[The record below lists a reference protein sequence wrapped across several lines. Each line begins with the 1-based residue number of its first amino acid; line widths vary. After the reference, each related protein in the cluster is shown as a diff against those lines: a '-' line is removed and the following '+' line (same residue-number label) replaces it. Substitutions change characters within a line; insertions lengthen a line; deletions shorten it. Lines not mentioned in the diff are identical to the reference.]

1 MSPVDDRP
9 GAATPDVATA
19 ARLAA
24 LERQVAA
31 LSAEVAQLRA
41 SATNVTPARPSPEAA
56 VIDALRGPPR
66 AHASS
71 NAAPGTAR
79 PGAPRNPFAWIRA
92 QVDAATGGLELESVV
107 GRYGTLIL
115 AALVILMGVGVLVRV
130 AVSHGLLTP
139 VVRVGFGALV
149 AAAVGTAGVHF
160 HRRGEVRFGN
170 VLLALA
176 LAIVDLVAWG
186 AGPQLQLIP
195 TSLAL
200 LVVDVVAIALAALAL
215 RDGSEFLF
223 SIAVAGALSSP
234 FVTSDGRGSVP
245 ALLAYGAF
253 AIVGSLRA
261 VRDPRWTRAFG
272 VLAVGG
278 LAYTLTAAAMTAGT
292 TWYAPFAIVLF
303 GAACAVGALTMA
315 ELAWRGALARTFLAV
330 SLVGV
335 PDGWDRMVAGD
346 WRPAAVVGAVV
357 AAVTY
362 AALLVRRPRQ
372 RLWTTSALVLP
383 LLSLGIASA
392 ATAGREPAQGL
403 VFVAW
408 TALALAAWRFE
419 RLRSERRR
427 GGAHLLAAGVLGSAA
442 VALLLW
448 PYPPFLVAG
457 LAGWGVVLA
466 MLMRDETTVLPLI
479 GVGVASGSA
488 VLSALDQLAS
498 RQAYVYVPFVTRSS
512 ASAAVATA
520 GLAAAAVALGRGRGA
535 PSAWADRAVRWGTVI
550 GFAILWGRMELAD
563 AFSRDIATF
572 LLIAYYAAG
581 GVASIV
587 IGRRLGIQRL
597 RVAGLMLASY
607 AALKAVLHASD
618 ISGVLLRV
626 AAYGAVGVFLLGAG
640 YGYRERKDKGEY

>member
-9 GAATPDVATA
+9 DAASTDVGTA

-41 SATNVTPARPSPEAA
+41 AGSAEPVRLPPDAA
-56 VIDALRGPPR
+56 VLRALRAPPPPR
-66 AHASS
+66 ATRAD
-71 NAAPGTAR
+71 
-79 PGAPRNPFAWIRA
+79 APRSADRRGSWAWVR
-92 QVDAATGGLELESVV
+92 DWMDSATGGLELESVV
-107 GRYGTLIL
+107 GRYGTLLL
-115 AALVILMGVGVLVRV
+115 AALVILMGVGVLIRV

-139 VVRVGFGALV
+139 AVRVGFGALT
-149 AAAVGTAGVHF
+149 AGAVGAAGVHF

-186 AGPQLQLIP
+186 AGPQLQLVP
-195 TSLAL
+195 TSVAL
-200 LVVDVVAIALAALAL
+200 LVVDMVAVALAALAL

-234 FVTSDGRGSVP
+234 FVTTDGRGTAP
-245 ALLAYGAF
+245 ALLAYGALV
-253 AIVGSLRA
+253 IVGSLRA
-261 VRDPRWTRAFG
+261 VRDPRWTRAFF
-272 VLAVGG
+272 VLVGG
-278 LAYTLTAAAMTAGT
+278 ALAYTLTAAAMTTGSA
-292 TWYAPFAIVLF
+292 WYAPFAIVLF
-303 GAACAVGALTMA
+303 GAACAIGALLLG
-315 ELAWRGALARTFLAV
+315 ERVWRGALARAFLATA
-330 SLVGV
+330 LVGL

-346 WRPAAVVGAVV
+346 WMPAAAVGAVV
-357 AAVTY
+357 AVVTY
-362 AALLVRRPRQ
+362 ATLLVRRPRQ
-372 RLWTTSALVLP
+372 RLWVASALVLP

-392 ATAGREPAQGL
+392 ATDGREPAQGL
-403 VFVAW
+403 VFATW
-408 TALALAAWRFE
+408 ALLALAAWQFE

-427 GGAHLLAAGVLGSAA
+427 GGVHLLAGGVLGSAA
-442 VALLLW
+442 VAMLLW
-448 PYPPFLVAG
+448 PHPLALVAG
-457 LAGWGVVLA
+457 LAAWGVLLA
-466 MLMRDETTVLPLI
+466 ALMEDETNALPLI
-479 GVGVASGSA
+479 AVGAASGGA
-488 VLSALDQLAS
+488 ALSALDQLAS
-498 RQAYVYVPFVTRSS
+498 RQAYAYVPFMTRSS

-520 GLAAAAVALGRGRGA
+520 GLALAALMLSRGRGA
-535 PSAWADRAVRWGTVI
+535 PSAWADRAVRLGTVI

-572 LLIAYYAAG
+572 LLIAYYAAC
-581 GVASIV
+581 GVTSIV

-597 RVAGLMLASY
+597 RVAGLLLAIY

-640 YGYRERKDKGEY
+640 YGYRERKDDG